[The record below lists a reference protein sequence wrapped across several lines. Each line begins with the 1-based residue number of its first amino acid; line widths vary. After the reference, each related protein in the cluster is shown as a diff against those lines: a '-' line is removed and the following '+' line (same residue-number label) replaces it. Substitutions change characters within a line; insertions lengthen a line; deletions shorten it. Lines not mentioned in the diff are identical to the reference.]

1 MNLIL
6 LAPEQVVS
14 DDRYALNERQLK
26 HIQQVLK
33 KGQGDTLRVGVLNGA
48 IGDAEFD
55 AVQGEAVIQSL
66 SIEPPKALPLELV
79 LALPRPNM
87 LKRTLMNI
95 TAMGVKTIHLLNSAK
110 VEKSYWQS
118 PVLTEASLHSYLI
131 EGLEQV
137 NVTLSPSMDIMV
149 SSNFE
154 RLLFD
159 AHGRDSAALA
169 DLMARFNAGDVTLN
183 DEAWSF
189 VKENFDSYKVDDT
202 RTCEVISEV
211 FQSTQ
216 YLLDPHT
223 AIGLEAARQCWKDKS
238 VPMITLATAHP
249 VKFPE
254 AVEKAGCDLP
264 SLPEHMKDLFERD
277 EAYEVIDNDLS
288 AVQGFVADRI

>member
-66 SIEPPKALPLELV
+66 SIAPPKALPLELV

-95 TAMGVKTIHLLNSAK
+95 TAMGVKTIYLLNSAK

-131 EGLEQV
+131 EGLEQARDTV
-137 NVTLSPSMDIMV
+137 LPTLHRQVRFRPFVEDILPTIMNGKIGLVAHPYQAEACPVALTEPSI
-149 SSNFE
+149 
-154 RLLFD
+154 L
-159 AHGRDSAALA
+159 
-169 DLMARFNAGDVTLN
+169 
-183 DEAWSF
+183 
-189 VKENFDSYKVDDT
+189 
-202 RTCEVISEV
+202 
-211 FQSTQ
+211 
-216 YLLDPHT
+216 
-223 AIGLEAARQCWKDKS
+223 AIG
-238 VPMITLATAHP
+238 
-249 VKFPE
+249 PE
-254 AVEKAGCDLP
+254 GGWNEFEMLKWGEVG
-264 SLPEHMKDLFERD
+264 MKTVHL
-277 EAYEVIDNDLS
+277 
-288 AVQGFVADRI
+288 GDRILKVETAVPVLLSRLYPAY